1 MVPLLTKPVTLDV
14 RRGSH
19 AVRRKLSLIL
29 ITFIAVLA
37 AGCPSLWKTDMVEK
51 DPGPDKLFKAA
62 EDHFQKK
69 QYAQAVRGYEA
80 LKSGH
85 PDFEKMPEV
94 YLKIADALYDEKSY
108 GKAMAGYHDFIDHY
122 PGNKE
127 VPRAKFNIGMAYFN
141 QIKNTDLDSSV
152 IQRAEAEF
160 KALSENSNAGEWAKK
175 AEEKYKECRKKLAE
189 KEMYKART
197 MLDVKNY
204 QAARLAAKRVL
215 DEYPKLGY
223 DNDASELIKSIKG
236 K

>member
-1 MVPLLTKPVTLDV
+1 M
-14 RRGSH
+14 
-19 AVRRKLSLIL
+19 RRKLSFIL
-29 ITFIAVLA
+29 VTFIAVLA

-51 DPGPDKLFKAA
+51 DPGPDKLFQAA
-62 EDHFQKK
+62 EEHFQKK
-69 QYAQAVRGYEA
+69 QYGQAVEVFER

-85 PDFEKMPEV
+85 PDFKKMPEV
-94 YLKIADALYDEKSY
+94 YLKIADSLYDEKSY
-108 GKAMAGYHDFIDHY
+108 DKAISRYQQFIDLY
-122 PGNKE
+122 PGNTE

-141 QIKNTDLDSSV
+141 QIKNADDLDNSV
-152 IQRAEAEF
+152 VQRATAEF

-175 AEEKYKECRKKLAE
+175 AEEKYNECRKKLAA

-197 MLDVKNY
+197 MLSMKNY

-215 DEYPKLGY
+215 DDYPKLGY